1 MKADARALFFEGMNL
16 GRDGET
22 ERAVRCFEAVVEAAP
37 SHVEARYN
45 LAAGLLELGRPD
57 ESLEQFHIIL
67 KERPEDPDILANI
80 GRIHVRRAE
89 AEEAREHLEKALA
102 NDPDNGNALCWMGVF
117 RGKLE
122 NEYEKALELFR
133 KSLEAGDDFP
143 EAHVGVAV
151 CHHHLG
157 RLREAVGHLEKASG
171 LAPHKPIILNH
182 LGIVHMK
189 LGMEQ
194 KAEEYFRA
202 ALRLD
207 PAAKFRHASLWDI

>member
-1 MKADARALFFEGMNL
+1 MNL

-22 ERAVRCFEAVVEAAP
+22 ERAVRCFERALEADP
-37 SHVEARYN
+37 SYAEARYN
-45 LAAGLLELGRPD
+45 LAASLLELGRSD
-57 ESLEQFHIIL
+57 ESLEHFHIL
-67 KERPEDPDILANI
+67 LEARPDDPDILANI

-89 AEEAREHLEKALA
+89 AEEATKHLGRALSIS
-102 NDPDNGNALCWMGVF
+102 PDNGNALCWMGVL

-122 NEYEKALELFR
+122 GRYEEAMELFL
-133 KSLEAGDDFP
+133 KSLEAGGDFP

-157 RLREAVGHLEKASG
+157 RLREAVGHLERASD

-189 LGMEQ
+189 LGLEG

-202 ALRLD
+202 ALRID
-207 PAAKFRHASLWDI
+207 PSAEFRHGSLWDI